1 MCRHVFRV
9 LCFAFPLS
17 AVAFAGGTAFVG
29 IASAAPAAL
38 HQPPVVATII
48 DHFRPPPAPW
58 LPGNRGIE
66 YDTDIGAPITAS
78 APGTVVFAGRIGS
91 SLYLTVQHDP
101 ALSTTY
107 SYVAAIEVR
116 RGQRVLSGQRIA
128 TAGDTFH
135 FGARF
140 HGRYIDPELLFVAVP
155 RKRVRLIE

>member
-1 MCRHVFRV
+1 MRRHSFCVFCIWFRV
-9 LCFAFPLS
+9 FLALAF
-17 AVAFAGGTAFVG
+17 VGTAFVG
-29 IASAAPAAL
+29 VASAAPASL
-38 HQPPVVATII
+38 HQPPVVAPII

-66 YDTDIGAPITAS
+66 YDTDVGAPITAS

-107 SYVAAIEVR
+107 SYVETIEVS
-116 RGQRVLSGQRIA
+116 RGQRVRTGQRLA